1 MLRDKQHVSRW
12 YPGVQ
17 TWAAALWLAVVGGWR
32 RYRCPS
38 PDPGAELDPDLG
50 GAAAARPL
58 ISVQSWI
65 RIWAALR
72 RPVP

>member
-1 MLRDKQHVSRW
+1 
-12 YPGVQ
+12 
-17 TWAAALWLAVVGGWR
+17 LWLAVVGGWR
-32 RYRCPS
+32 RYGCPS

-58 ISVQSWI
+58 IPVQSWI

-72 RPVP
+72 LPVP